1 MADPNF
7 TIPKEIIEP
16 IIQAHV
22 NKAVI
27 EALNGPHDIVSKSI
41 LNIINMPVDASGKA
55 STYSSDRNRP
65 WIDWVIGDCIRIAA
79 RAAIESHIA
88 NHQEQMKKILIKE
101 LGSKNSRLAKQLAEG
116 MVGAVSDP
124 EFLKYRIN
132 VTFDGK

>member
-16 IIQAHV
+16 IIQAHI
-22 NKAVI
+22 NKAVV
-27 EALNGPHDIVSKSI
+27 EALNGPHEIVSKSI
-41 LNIINMPVDASGKA
+41 LGIINMPVDASGKP
-55 STYSSDRNRP
+55 SSYTSDRDRP

-88 NHQEQMKKILIKE
+88 SHQEQMKKILIKE
-101 LGSKNSRLAKQLAEG
+101 LGAKNSKLARQLAEG
-116 MVGAVSDP
+116 MLGAVSDP
-124 EFLKYRIN
+124 EFLKYRIS